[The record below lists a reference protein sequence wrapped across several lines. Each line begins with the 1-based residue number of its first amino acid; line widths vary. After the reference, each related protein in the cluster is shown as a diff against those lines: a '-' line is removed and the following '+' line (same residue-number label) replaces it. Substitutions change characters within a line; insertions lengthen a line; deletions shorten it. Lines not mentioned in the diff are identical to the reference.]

1 MSAQARLNR
10 LWYGSRAPAA
20 LLPAEWLYGAVGALR
35 RGAYRRGWLGS
46 RRVARPVVVVGNLTV
61 GGAGKTPLVAWLAA
75 RLAAAGRRPGIATR
89 GYRGSAHRAR
99 LVTAGDT
106 AAVVGDEPLLLA
118 RRGVGPVAVGRE
130 RAAAAELL
138 IASGCDVIVCDDGL
152 QHYALARDVEIAVV
166 DGDRRLGNGHLLPA
180 GPLREPA
187 RRLREVDA
195 VVVNGGVAAA
205 GELAMRLVPGEA
217 VRIHDGV
224 RAPLAAFAG
233 RPVHAVAGIANPARY
248 FRMLRGVGIEPIE
261 HPLDDHAR
269 IGAAELAFGDD
280 KPVLMTEKD
289 AVKCADLADERH
301 WYVPVD
307 ARFDAADEATL
318 LGVVMRSI

>member
-20 LLPAEWLYGAVGALR
+20 LVPAEWLYGAVGALR
-35 RGAYRRGWLGS
+35 RAGYRRGWLGS

-61 GGAGKTPLVAWLAA
+61 GGVGKTPLVAWLAA
-75 RLAAAGRRPGIATR
+75 RLTAAGRRPGIASR
-89 GYRGSAHRAR
+89 GYRGTSHGVR
-99 LVTAGDT
+99 LVAPEDP
-106 AAVVGDEPLLLA
+106 AALVGDEPLLLA
-118 RRGVGPVAVGRE
+118 RRRVAPVAVGRE
-130 RAAAAELL
+130 RAAAADLL
-138 IASGCDVIVCDDGL
+138 IAAGCDVIVCDDGL

-166 DGDRRLGNGHLLPA
+166 DGERRLGNGHLLPA

-195 VVVNGGVAAA
+195 VVVNGGVAGA
-205 GELAMRLVPGEA
+205 GELAMRLLPGEA
-217 VRIHDGV
+217 VRIRDGA

-233 RPVHAVAGIANPARY
+233 GPVHAVAGIGNPARY
-248 FRMLRGVGIEPIE
+248 FRMLRDAGLDPIE

-269 IGAAELAFGDD
+269 AGAGSLAFGDH

-289 AVKCADLADERH
+289 AVKCADLADERY

-307 ARFDAADEATL
+307 AGFDAADEATL
-318 LGVVMRSI
+318 LGVVLRSI